1 MTAGLSYS
9 PHWSPNYLVVPHA
22 HFDAQARAAL
32 PHLPMM
38 GRYFSD
44 EQWAACPL
52 RPAAHDMRSWVMI
65 SEPAWVARNALRM
78 LGQKARDF
86 AEREFIADLSRDQDA
101 APLSQKTL
109 TRGGP
114 EALWALALT
123 YVARAA
129 TAKGNTILDYA
140 LEHAANEAP
149 ELGSWSNYA
158 ALFGEMS
165 TLVPTSANGNP
176 SALFQRLKKAALPQQ
191 TLSRVLIDIQTKL
204 DSSNQIQ
211 DQIHAAGL
219 AAFKWQWTAPGSTP
233 IDVLFNDAKSA
244 VEWLCESFLPPGLE
258 EASLRA
264 KLSPLRDALR
274 STEIVLTDI
283 DRDDIAEPVELIKMA
298 DELAMHGVIR

>member
-1 MTAGLSYS
+1 MSAGVSYS

-22 HFDAQARAAL
+22 RFDDRARAAL

-52 RPAAHDMRSWVMI
+52 SPAAHDMRTWAMI

-78 LGQKARDF
+78 LGQKAREV
-86 AEREFIADLSRDQDA
+86 AEREFISDLSRDQDA
-101 APLSQKTL
+101 TLLSQKTL
-109 TRGGP
+109 SRSGP

-123 YVARAA
+123 VIARAA
-129 TAKGNTILDYA
+129 SSKGYTILDHA
-140 LEHAANEAP
+140 LEHAPKDAP

-165 TLVPTSANGNP
+165 TLAVASNGNLLG
-176 SALFQRLKKAALPQQ
+176 LFQRLKKAEMPQQ
-191 TLSRVLIDIQTKL
+191 VLARLLIDIQTKL
-204 DSSNQIQ
+204 NNSHQAQEIIQ
-211 DQIHAAGL
+211 STGL
-219 AAFKWQWTAPGSTP
+219 ASFRWVWTAPGSAP
-233 IDVLFNDAKSA
+233 IEVLFHDAQSA

-258 EASLRA
+258 EATLRA

-274 STEIVLTDI
+274 KTEIVLTDL
-283 DRDDIAEPVELIKMA
+283 DRDDIAEPLELVKMV
-298 DELAMHGVIR
+298 DQLAMHGAIR